1 MVGPLADT
9 RSNMSGTWS
18 VAARLND
25 NKTVLQAFKEAVGNK
40 AEVLYAKGSNLLYD
54 AKREADATMFGR
66 EMRDQRSAEEML
78 KEAIAVAKQADVI
91 VAAVGE
97 SSEMSG
103 ECSSRTNLEMPDAQK
118 NLLAALKK
126 NGQAYCAC

>member
-1 MVGPLADT
+1 MPLQKKGKIALVGPLADT

-54 AKREADATMFGR
+54 AKRELMLLCL
-66 EMRDQRSAEEML
+66 EE
-78 KEAIAVAKQADVI
+78 KCVI
-91 VAAVGE
+91 
-97 SSEMSG
+97 SD
-103 ECSSRTNLEMPDAQK
+103 LQK
-118 NLLAALKK
+118 R
-126 NGQAYCAC
+126 C

>member
-1 MVGPLADT
+1 MLKALICCMMQ
-9 RSNMSGTWS
+9 RE
-18 VAARLND
+18 RLM
-25 NKTVLQAFKEAVGNK
+25 
-40 AEVLYAKGSNLLYD
+40 LLCLEEN
-54 AKREADATMFGR
+54 AHL
-66 EMRDQRSAEEML
+66 RSAEEML

-103 ECSSRTNLEMPDAQK
+103 ECSSRTNLEIPDAQK

-126 NGQAYCAC
+126 WASLLCLLISQEELL